1 MSRPATAARRA
12 THAGRAAP
20 RPLRPVPG
28 PRRVSGPSRTR
39 PAAATAAPG
48 ILLGAAGLARTLPDS
63 RALDRLIR
71 GRTWVAVIA
80 VALIGIVA
88 MQVHML
94 GLNAG
99 IGRAVEKAT
108 TLEQQ
113 NTALRLEVS
122 RLGSGDRIAAEAQ
135 QLGLVMPNAGEVRYT
150 DVHTTD
156 ATRAAK
162 TMKPADPDLA
172 AQAEAAVEAG
182 VGTGALALA
191 PESAEKA
198 PGATPAPV
206 ADPAATAQAPAAA
219 TTPEQ
224 PQAQQPVTT
233 QETQAQTPTQQ
244 PVTQAQAPAQA
255 PVQAQQQQPVQPQAP
270 ATQPQQQ
277 TAEAVTPAGG
287 AVATPGG

>member
-1 MSRPATAARRA
+1 
-12 THAGRAAP
+12 
-20 RPLRPVPG
+20 
-28 PRRVSGPSRTR
+28 
-39 PAAATAAPG
+39 
-48 ILLGAAGLARTLPDS
+48 
-63 RALDRLIR
+63 
-71 GRTWVAVIA
+71 
-80 VALIGIVA
+80 
-88 MQVHML
+88 ML

-150 DVHTTD
+150 DVHATD

-172 AQAEAAVEAG
+172 AQAKAAVEAG
-182 VGTGALALA
+182 VGTGAIALA

-198 PGATPAPV
+198 PGATPAPATV
-206 ADPAATAQAPAAA
+206 DPAATAAQAQAPAAA

-224 PQAQQPVTT
+224 PAAADDRSSPPPSSRHRSRPSSSNSSPCSRRRPRPSRT
-233 QETQAQTPTQQ
+233 
-244 PVTQAQAPAQA
+244 
-255 PVQAQQQQPVQPQAP
+255 
-270 ATQPQQQ
+270 QQ
-277 TAEAVTPAGG
+277 TAQAVTPAGG